1 MKTGMRV
8 CALLAMALVVSA
20 CGKKTDKAG
29 DIEMLQRSGSAP
41 PFMPA
46 PDVVAVM
53 AKEPS
58 DRTERLLSYKHRIE
72 IAAPL
77 AQIEPGLEAL
87 RKACQAV
94 PEQGCVVMESSVKQ
108 IPFLHAKLALNVRRA
123 AVDSLRSQAVGL
135 GKVQSQST
143 EADDVTSEV
152 ADSARRLAMNKALRE
167 DLLELRKQSRGNIDA
182 LIKATDKLAQVQ
194 SEIESTEGQ
203 LATLHKRVAMDD
215 LTIELNS
222 SDAPT
227 VERHPV
233 QDAMARFADNLAS
246 GLGGLIEMVAWSLP
260 WLLLLAALPFIVRG
274 LRRIWK
280 LGRRG

>member
-1 MKTGMRV
+1 MKTGVRV
-8 CALLAMALVVSA
+8 CALLALALAVSA
-20 CGKKTDKAG
+20 CGKKADKAG
-29 DIEMLQRSGSAP
+29 DIEMLQRSASPP

-46 PDVVAVM
+46 PEIMAVM

-58 DRTERLLSYKHRIE
+58 DRTERLLSYKHHIE
-72 IAAPL
+72 IAAPI
-77 AQIEPGLEAL
+77 AQIEPGLKAL
-87 RKACQAV
+87 RAACQAV
-94 PEQGCVVMESSVKQ
+94 PEQGCVVMESSLRQ
-108 IPFLHAKLALNVRRA
+108 TPFANGKLVLNVRRA
-123 AVDSLRSQAVGL
+123 AVDALRNQALSL
-135 GKVQSQST
+135 GKVQSQRT

-152 ADSARRLAMNKALRE
+152 ADNARRLAMNKALRE

-182 LIKATDKLAQVQ
+182 LIKATEKLAQVQ

-203 LATLHKRVAMDD
+203 LATLRKRVAMDD

-222 SDAPT
+222 SDAPA

-233 QDAMARFADNLAS
+233 QDALARFADNLAS

-274 LRRIWK
+274 LRRVWK
-280 LGRRG
+280 LGRR